1 MKIDFKKDILP
12 HLIGI
17 VLFYLVVLLYFSPVV
32 FDGKIIFQ
40 YDILQWEGA
49 AKVILDYRTETGKE
63 ALWAS
68 RMFSGMP
75 AYLVSFEI
83 PGDITNTLTKILTL
97 GLPHPVNS
105 LFFGMVAMYI
115 LLLSFKVREEFAIL
129 GAIAFAFNTF
139 HLISLDAGHNAKIWA
154 ICLIPLI
161 LAGIHLSMQR
171 KYLLGLALFAFGLM
185 LQLKFN
191 HLQITYY
198 TLLIVL
204 IYGVIELIYVFRSKA
219 LPSFGKAVGILLI
232 GLILAVG
239 ANLSRFMTVLEYS
252 PFSTRGPSN
261 ISSPEAVGTG
271 LDKDYAFSWSQGK
284 LETLTL
290 LVPYLYGGGSTEQ
303 LPDDSA
309 TEQAL
314 RANGVDPSQT
324 KEFVKNARTY
334 WGDQPG
340 TGGPIYGGAIMLFLF
355 VLGILYAPK
364 KEKMIFLSIAVFS
377 VLLAWGKNL
386 EWFNYLLF
394 DYLPG
399 YNKFRAVTM
408 AFSMT
413 LFAVPVLGCIGLEH
427 LFQAY
432 DRQRTHNKL
441 FIALGATAGLAAFFW
456 VFAGIFSFRSAVDS
470 NFPSW
475 LAEALMEDRKILLR
489 SSALRSIIFILLAA
503 GLLFAALKN
512 KLSIQLAALGV
523 AVLLVIDLWGING
536 RYLGEE
542 AMQYSPSEQF
552 FSITPADEKILRDKS
567 YYRVLNIENP
577 FNEARTS
584 YYHHSIGGYHGAKMK
599 RYQELIENVLN
610 PEMQDFIQKAQEGE
624 FDWKGLK
631 ALNMLN
637 TKYIVAGRGE
647 NAVFIN
653 PEANGVAWFPREI
666 KHVIT
671 NDDEIM
677 TVAGMDTKFEATV
690 NERNYGK
697 QTSGSGAVSMINK
710 KPYELTYEINA
721 ENGGLVVF
729 SEIYYPE
736 GWVATINGKESP
748 IIRANY
754 LLRGLDVPAGK
765 SEVIF
770 KFEPAV
776 YYNTKAL
783 VVIFQYLTSLL
794 LLIAIGFGSY
804 SNLKGHDQA

>member
-1 MKIDFKKDILP
+1 MQINFKKDILP

-17 VLFYLVVLLYFSPVV
+17 VLFYLVVLMYFSPIV

-40 YDILQWEGA
+40 FDILQWEGA
-49 AKVILDYRTETGKE
+49 AKEILDYREQTGEE

-75 AYLVSFEI
+75 AYLVSFEV
-83 PGDITNTLTKILTL
+83 PGDITNMLTKLITL

-105 LFFGMVAMYI
+105 LFFGMLAMYI
-115 LLLSFKVREEFAIL
+115 LLLSFKVRSEFAII

-204 IYGVIELIYVFRSKA
+204 IYGFGELINAFKSKKIKV
-219 LPSFGKAVGILLI
+219 FGKALAVLSL

-252 PFSTRGPSN
+252 PYSTRGPSN
-261 ISSPEAVGTG
+261 ISSIQGSGSG
-271 LDKDYAFSWSQGK
+271 LDKDYAFNWSQGK

-303 LPDDSA
+303 LPADSA

-314 RANGVDPSQT
+314 RANGVDPAQT
-324 KEFVKNARTY
+324 RDFVKNARTY

-364 KEKMIFLSIAVFS
+364 KEKAVFLVILVFSIFLT
-377 VLLAWGKNL
+377 WGKNL

-413 LFAVPVLGCIGLEH
+413 LFAIPVLGCLGLEY
-427 LFQAY
+427 LFQSV
-432 DRQRTHNKL
+432 DNKKIQKQL
-441 FIALGATAGLAAFFW
+441 LIALASTAGLAVLFW
-456 VFAGIFSFRSAVDS
+456 VFAGIFSFRSPVDS
-470 NFPSW
+470 NFPNW
-475 LAEALMEDRKILLR
+475 LADALMEDRKALLR
-489 SSALRSIIFILLAA
+489 SSALKTVIFILLAA
-503 GLLFAALKN
+503 GLVFTALKN
-512 KLSIQLAALGV
+512 KVSVQLAGLGIAL
-523 AVLLVIDLWGING
+523 LLVIDLWSINR

-552 FSITPADEKILRDKS
+552 FAITPADEKILLDKS

-610 PEMQDFIQKAQEGE
+610 PEMQSFIQKAQEGE
-624 FDWKGLK
+624 FDWQSLS
-631 ALNMLN
+631 AINMLN
-637 TKYIVAGRGE
+637 TKYLLAGRGE
-647 NAVFIN
+647 NAVFLN
-653 PEANGVAWFPREI
+653 PEANGLAWFPETVNHI
-666 KHVIT
+666 IT
-671 NDDEIM
+671 DDDEINI
-677 TVAGMDTKFEATV
+677 VAGMDSKFEATV
-690 NERNYGK
+690 NEIEYGK
-697 QTSGSGAVSMINK
+697 QATGRGTVSLIENK
-710 KPYELTYEINA
+710 PNELIYEVDAQEA
-721 ENGGLVVF
+721 GLVVF
-729 SEIYYPE
+729 SEIYYPK
-736 GWVATINGKESP
+736 GWIATVGGVESP

-754 LLRGLDVPAGK
+754 LLRGIQVPEGK
-765 SEVIF
+765 SAVVF
-770 KFEPAV
+770 KFEPSA
-776 YYNTKAL
+776 YYNTKTL
-783 VVIFQYLTSLL
+783 VVVFQYLIALL
-794 LLIAIGFGSY
+794 LVFTLGFSLY
-804 SNLKGHDQA
+804 SKRERHDQA

>member
-1 MKIDFKKDILP
+1 MQINFKKDILP

-17 VLFYLVVLLYFSPVV
+17 VLFYLVVLMYFSPIV

-40 YDILQWEGA
+40 FDILQWEGA
-49 AKVILDYRTETGKE
+49 AKEILDYREQTGEE

-75 AYLVSFEI
+75 AYLVSFEV
-83 PGDITNTLTKILTL
+83 PGDITNMLTKLITL

-105 LFFGMVAMYI
+105 LFFGMLAMYI
-115 LLLSFKVREEFAIL
+115 LLLSFKVRSEFAII

-204 IYGVIELIYVFRSKA
+204 IYGFGELINAFKSKKIKV
-219 LPSFGKAVGILLI
+219 FGKALAVLSL

-252 PFSTRGPSN
+252 PYSTRGPSN
-261 ISSPEAVGTG
+261 ISSIQGSGSG
-271 LDKDYAFSWSQGK
+271 LDKDYAFNWSQGK

-303 LPDDSA
+303 LPADSA

-314 RANGVDPSQT
+314 RANGVDPAQT
-324 KEFVKNARTY
+324 RDFVKNARTY

-364 KEKMIFLSIAVFS
+364 KEKAVFLVILVFSIFLT
-377 VLLAWGKNL
+377 WGKNL

-413 LFAVPVLGCIGLEH
+413 LFAIPVLGCLGLEY
-427 LFQAY
+427 LFQSV
-432 DRQRTHNKL
+432 DNKKIQKQL
-441 FIALGATAGLAAFFW
+441 LIALASTAGLAVFFW
-456 VFAGIFSFRSAVDS
+456 VFAGIFSFRSPVDS
-470 NFPSW
+470 NFPNW
-475 LAEALMEDRKILLR
+475 LADALMEDRKALLR
-489 SSALRSIIFILLAA
+489 SSALKTVIFILLAA
-503 GLLFAALKN
+503 GLVFTALKN
-512 KLSIQLAALGV
+512 KVSVQLAGLGIAL
-523 AVLLVIDLWGING
+523 LLVIDLWSINR

-552 FSITPADEKILRDKS
+552 FAITPADEKILLDKS

-610 PEMQDFIQKAQEGE
+610 PEMQSFIQKAQEGE
-624 FDWKGLK
+624 FDWQSLS
-631 ALNMLN
+631 AINMLN
-637 TKYIVAGRGE
+637 TKYLLAGRGE
-647 NAVFIN
+647 NAVFLN
-653 PEANGVAWFPREI
+653 PEANGLAWFPETVNHI
-666 KHVIT
+666 IT
-671 NDDEIM
+671 DDDEINI
-677 TVAGMDTKFEATV
+677 VAGMDSKFEATV
-690 NERNYGK
+690 NEIEYGK
-697 QTSGSGAVSMINK
+697 QATGRGTVSLIENK
-710 KPYELTYEINA
+710 PNELIYEVDAQEA
-721 ENGGLVVF
+721 GLVVF
-729 SEIYYPE
+729 SEIYYPK
-736 GWVATINGKESP
+736 GWIATVGGVESP

-754 LLRGLDVPAGK
+754 LLRGIQVPEGK
-765 SEVIF
+765 SAVVF
-770 KFEPAV
+770 KFEPSA
-776 YYNTKAL
+776 YYNTKTL
-783 VVIFQYLTSLL
+783 VVVFQYLIALL
-794 LLIAIGFGSY
+794 LVFTLGFSLY
-804 SNLKGHDQA
+804 SKRERHDQA

>member
-1 MKIDFKKDILP
+1 MQINFKKDILP

-17 VLFYLVVLLYFSPVV
+17 VLFYLVVLMYFSPIV

-40 YDILQWEGA
+40 FDILQWEGA
-49 AKVILDYRTETGKE
+49 AKEILDYREQTGEE

-75 AYLVSFEI
+75 AYLVSFEV
-83 PGDITNTLTKILTL
+83 PGDITNMLTKLITL

-105 LFFGMVAMYI
+105 LFFGMLAMYI
-115 LLLSFKVREEFAIL
+115 LLLSFKVRSEFAII

-204 IYGVIELIYVFRSKA
+204 IYGFGELINAFKSKKIKV
-219 LPSFGKAVGILLI
+219 FGKALAVLSL

-252 PFSTRGPSN
+252 PYSTRGPSN
-261 ISSPEAVGTG
+261 ISSIQGSGSG
-271 LDKDYAFSWSQGK
+271 LDKDYAFNWSQGK

-303 LPDDSA
+303 LPADSA

-314 RANGVDPSQT
+314 RANGVDPAQT
-324 KEFVKNARTY
+324 RDFVKNARTY

-364 KEKMIFLSIAVFS
+364 KEKAVFLVILVFSIFLT
-377 VLLAWGKNL
+377 WGKNL

-413 LFAVPVLGCIGLEH
+413 LFAIPVLGCLGLEY
-427 LFQAY
+427 LFQSV
-432 DRQRTHNKL
+432 DNKKIQKQL
-441 FIALGATAGLAAFFW
+441 LIALASTAGLAVFFW
-456 VFAGIFSFRSAVDS
+456 VFAGIFSFRSPVDS
-470 NFPSW
+470 NFPNW
-475 LAEALMEDRKILLR
+475 LADALMEDRKALLR
-489 SSALRSIIFILLAA
+489 SSALKTVVFILLAA
-503 GLLFAALKN
+503 GLVFTALKN
-512 KLSIQLAALGV
+512 KVSVQLAGLGIAL
-523 AVLLVIDLWGING
+523 LLVIDLWSINR

-552 FSITPADEKILRDKS
+552 FAITPADEKILLDKS

-610 PEMQDFIQKAQEGE
+610 PEMQSFIQKAQEGE
-624 FDWKGLK
+624 FDWQSLS
-631 ALNMLN
+631 AINMLN
-637 TKYIVAGRGE
+637 TKYLLAGRGE
-647 NAVFIN
+647 NAVFLN
-653 PEANGVAWFPREI
+653 PEANGLAWFPETVNHI
-666 KHVIT
+666 IT
-671 NDDEIM
+671 DDDEINI
-677 TVAGMDTKFEATV
+677 VAGMDSKFEATV
-690 NERNYGK
+690 NEIEYGK
-697 QTSGSGAVSMINK
+697 QATGRGTVSLIENK
-710 KPYELTYEINA
+710 SNELIYEVDAQEA
-721 ENGGLVVF
+721 GLVVF
-729 SEIYYPE
+729 SEIFYPK
-736 GWVATINGKESP
+736 GWIATVGGVESP

-754 LLRGLDVPAGK
+754 LLRGIQVPEGK
-765 SEVIF
+765 SAVVF
-770 KFEPAV
+770 KFEPSA
-776 YYNTKAL
+776 YYNTKTL
-783 VVIFQYLTSLL
+783 VVVFQYLIALL
-794 LLIAIGFGSY
+794 LVFTLGFSLY
-804 SNLKGHDQA
+804 SKRERHDQA